1 MAVLLLPN
9 TNAMIRAIAIAVLVL
24 FGGHAWAQG
33 VSFPSVAVATS
44 QAGPE
49 VKGWISRPPG
59 DGPFPA
65 IILAH
70 SCAGVGRH
78 TDGWAK
84 LLVGWGYLV
93 LVLDSFNPRGTKA
106 VCTTP
111 GVVTPNM
118 RVADIAGALDY
129 LATRPDVVKGKVG
142 IIGHS
147 HGGSTVIRSAQS
159 SFALAKRGLVA
170 GVAYYPG
177 CNPQFDAG
185 IDIPVLLLAGDKD
198 DWTPSD
204 RCRKLVGSL
213 ARGDLVEAV
222 YYPEAYHSFDAKAV
236 DRTVSGAGG
245 KPHRL
250 VYDSVAAPDAEA
262 RTRAF
267 LAKYLH

>member
-9 TNAMIRAIAIAVLVL
+9 TSSMIRVFAIAVLLLLSSQV
-24 FGGHAWAQG
+24 WAQS
-33 VSFPSVAVATS
+33 VNFPSVAVGAS

-49 VKGWISRPPG
+49 VSGWVSKPPG

-70 SCAGVGRH
+70 SCAGTGRH

-84 LLVGWGYLV
+84 LLVSWGYLV
-93 LVLDSFNPRGTKA
+93 LAPDSFNPRGTKA

-111 GVVTPNM
+111 NVVTPNM

-129 LATRPDVVKGKVG
+129 LAMRPDVVKGKIG

-159 SFALAKRGLVA
+159 SFALSKRGLAA

-177 CNPQFDAG
+177 CNPQFDTG

-213 ARGDLVEAV
+213 VRGDLVKVV
-222 YYPEAYHSFDAKAV
+222 YYPEAYHSFDVKAA
-236 DRTVSGAGG
+236 DRTVPGAAG
-245 KPHRL
+245 KQHRL
-250 VYDSVAAPDAEA
+250 VYDAVAAPDAEA

-267 LAKYLH
+267 FAKYLR

>member
-1 MAVLLLPN
+1 MIRALAIAVLLL
-9 TNAMIRAIAIAVLVL
+9 
-24 FGGHAWAQG
+24 FGGRAWAQN
-33 VSFPSVAVATS
+33 VSFPSITVGSS

-49 VKGWISRPPG
+49 VSGWISKPPG

-84 LLVGWGYLV
+84 LLVSWGYLV
-93 LVLDSFNPRGTKA
+93 LAPDSFGPRGTKA

-111 GVVTPNM
+111 NVVTPNM

-147 HGGSTVIRSAQS
+147 HGGSTVIRSAQAN
-159 SFALAKRGLVA
+159 FALNKRGLAA

-177 CNPQFDAG
+177 CNPSFDAG
-185 IDIPVLLLAGDKD
+185 IDFPILLLAGDKD
-198 DWTPSD
+198 DWTSSD
-204 RCRKLVGSL
+204 RCRRLVGGL
-213 ARGDLVEAV
+213 IRTDLVEAV
-222 YYPEAYHSFDAKAV
+222 YYPDAYHSFDVKAA
-236 DRTVSGAGG
+236 DRTVAGSAG
-245 KPHRL
+245 KQHRL
-250 VYDSVAAPDAEA
+250 AYDTVAAPDAEA

-267 LAKYLH
+267 FAKHLRQM